1 MTSMK
6 AIRFFPIALLTLFSC
21 SPASTS
27 LEESTEE
34 KTTIP
39 YSYYLPDNITRNTG
53 FLLMLHGGHS
63 SGELFAYSTG
73 IQAYANEH
81 NFAILFPSASK
92 YNEQYWPWWVKDAQE
107 GTYPDIVEL
116 KDLCVSFMREQHL
129 NPYRS
134 YVAGF
139 SAGACYAVNLYVSF
153 PDTFRGVASVGGLPY
168 HVVSN
173 TDDALALMAEGAT
186 KIKSPELMIHGRMQG
201 DNPIK
206 ALIFSGKEDKVVNP
220 RNSEILTEQFVY
232 HLDRLDDQEGNHS
245 YKEKIEDFNK
255 ETPYHYTKSVYENE
269 MGYVASYSL
278 DNLGHSWSVNDNQ
291 VNYSKVIVET
301 FF

>member
-27 LEESTEE
+27 LEESGKE

-107 GTYPDIVEL
+107 GIYPDIVEL

-153 PDTFRGVASVGGLPY
+153 PDAFHGVASVGGLPY

-173 TDDALALMAEGAT
+173 TDDALALMADGAT

-232 HLDRLDDQEGNHS
+232 HLDRLDDKEGNHS
-245 YKEKIEDFNK
+245 YKEKTEDYNK